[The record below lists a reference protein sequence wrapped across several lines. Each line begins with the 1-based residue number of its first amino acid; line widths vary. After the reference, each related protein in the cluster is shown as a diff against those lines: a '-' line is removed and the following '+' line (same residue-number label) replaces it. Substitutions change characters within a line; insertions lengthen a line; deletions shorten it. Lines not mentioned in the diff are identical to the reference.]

1 MSGFLTPEE
10 LRKLK
15 PAETAAFASPIPTQM
30 VSSDEFYPH
39 RQNKQQ
45 REVEARLKTMGA
57 DLARKQG
64 LSRRAFFTTAAGMAT
79 AFLAMNQVYGGLF
92 DVTPAEAA
100 TPELAQQRA
109 NSLSDQF
116 IFDCHTHFLRDDTRV
131 NLFVQMR
138 KAVGNMGWN
147 PDLKGKEQT
156 LEDLKYNNY
165 YKEMYLD
172 SDTKVAL
179 ISSAPSDVPRDWFLT
194 NEMMA
199 QARAKINKAAG
210 GSRRMLSHIIFT
222 PGQPGWLEN
231 LDRALALKPDSVKG
245 YTIGDNTHKELS
257 RYPWRMDDEKMVYP
271 AYEKFQKAGIK
282 NVCVHKGLFPPSV
295 EKQFPKLRP
304 YVDVTD
310 VGKAAKDWPQ
320 LNFIIYHSG
329 FRNVGDPDGTDS
341 AEAWAFLEKTGR
353 CEWVTD
359 LAEIPAKY
367 AVTNVYGD
375 LGQIFAASTIAQPR
389 LAAYLVGIL
398 VKGLSADRVVWGSD
412 AVWTGSPQWQIEGL
426 RRLEIPDDMQKKFG
440 LKPLGAADGPLKT
453 AIFSGTNARLYN
465 YKAPATWKKM
475 DRFSALKEDYLNSGP
490 SRTNLRYG
498 YIAG

>member
-1 MSGFLTPEE
+1 
-10 LRKLK
+10 
-15 PAETAAFASPIPTQM
+15 
-30 VSSDEFYPH
+30 
-39 RQNKQQ
+39 
-45 REVEARLKTMGA
+45 
-57 DLARKQG
+57 
-64 LSRRAFFTTAAGMAT
+64 
-79 AFLAMNQVYGGLF
+79 
-92 DVTPAEAA
+92 
-100 TPELAQQRA
+100 
-109 NSLSDQF
+109 
-116 IFDCHTHFLRDDTRV
+116 
-131 NLFVQMR
+131 
-138 KAVGNMGWN
+138 
-147 PDLKGKEQT
+147 
-156 LEDLKYNNY
+156 
-165 YKEMYLD
+165 
-172 SDTKVAL
+172 
-179 ISSAPSDVPRDWFLT
+179 
-194 NEMMA
+194 
-199 QARAKINKAAG
+199 
-210 GSRRMLSHIIFT
+210 
-222 PGQPGWLEN
+222 
-231 LDRALALKPDSVKG
+231 
-245 YTIGDNTHKELS
+245 
-257 RYPWRMDDEKMVYP
+257 MVYP

-359 LAEIPAKY
+359 LVEIPAKY

-398 VKGLSADRVVWGSD
+398 VKGLGADRVVWGSD

-440 LKPLGAADGPLKT
+440 LKPLGAADGPVKT
-453 AIFSGTNARLYN
+453 AIFSGNNVRLYN
-465 YKAPATWKKM
+465 YQAPATWKKM
-475 DRFSALKEDYLNSGP
+475 DRFSALKQDYLHSGP